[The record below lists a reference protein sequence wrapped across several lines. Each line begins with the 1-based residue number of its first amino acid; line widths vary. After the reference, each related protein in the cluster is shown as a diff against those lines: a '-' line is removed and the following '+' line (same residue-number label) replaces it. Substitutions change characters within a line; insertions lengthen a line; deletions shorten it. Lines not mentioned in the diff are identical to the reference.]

1 METYVVRMWLPDRP
15 GALGQVASRIGAV
28 RGEIVGIDILERGA
42 GRAIDELVV
51 DLPDGSLQE
60 LLVQEIQQVDGV
72 DVEEV
77 RPVADALHDPRLDA
91 LETAAILVGA
101 TDRDELVQARRRAR
115 PPGGRGGVVGGRA
128 ARRRRRA
135 RRRRAPCPPAP
146 WLVAFVE
153 GSQSS
158 ARVASGEAGP
168 DDVVWS
174 PLPVG
179 RPGPGRRAQRH
190 RLPSAGA
197 PAGRRAGPDRR
208 HPPAGDHPV
217 FVLPATTRPSPAEE
231 HPDALRHPHRRQ
243 PPAHPEARSDAWAGS
258 RWPPGA
264 SRPAACR
271 HHGPPP
277 GTR

>member
-51 DLPDGSLQE
+51 ELPDGSLQE
-60 LLVQEIQQVDGV
+60 LLVAEIQQVDGV

-101 TDRDELVQARRRAR
+101 TDRAELVQAVVEHSRR
-115 PPGGRGGVVGGRA
+115 VVGAEWA
-128 ARRRRRA
+128 AVVQLDDGEVLA
-135 RRRRAPCPPAP
+135 QEGPVPPAP

-153 GSQSS
+153 GSRSS
-158 ARVASGEAGP
+158 ARVAAGESGP

-174 PLPVG
+174 PLPSACLALVIG
-179 RPGPGRRAQRH
+179 RNGTAYRAR
-190 RLPSAGA
+190 
-197 PAGRRAGPDRR
+197 
-208 HPPAGDHPV
+208 
-217 FVLPATTRPSPAEE
+217 E
-231 HPDALRHPHRRQ
+231 RRQ
-243 PPAHPEARSDAWAGS
+243 IAALARIVDTRLREIVRYSSFVNHPSVAR
-258 RWPPGA
+258 
-264 SRPAACR
+264 
-271 HHGPPP
+271 
-277 GTR
+277 